1 VRPPPQPSSA
11 SPLPPPPTPPRISAP
26 LTAARWPASRV
37 QGLPKTLES
46 YYQESGRAGRDGE
59 EARCTLFWSRSDLAL
74 VDFYMQSM
82 ADESTKRRFVE
93 QRRKLEDYLNNVQ
106 GECRHRCVARGQL
119 RARVERMREWD
130 RKKTRGT
137 VGNSQS
143 VLIVIDPMIFTRS
156 RRTWVVAGWVRG

>member
-1 VRPPPQPSSA
+1 
-11 SPLPPPPTPPRISAP
+11 

-119 RARVERMREWD
+119 RARVERMCRELSVSSD
-130 RKKTRGT
+130 CYRSHDLHPQPPY
-137 VGNSQS
+137 VGGGRMGARVS
-143 VLIVIDPMIFTRS
+143 
-156 RRTWVVAGWVRG
+156 